1 MPVQEGVPVPVP
13 NCASV
18 VVEESDGELNPDV
31 GGVIGPDIVDGGV
44 IDRKDVLEIETVC
57 DGDRVSL
64 ALPPKVNE
72 DGGDGV
78 AVEETVVAP
87 VSLPEAVGDPVD
99 AGVPLFDPDI
109 VKDGVADE
117 LSVLDELGELLV
129 EIVELDVPLLEA
141 IIVVESVPVLVG
153 VTESEF
159 VDVDDEVVVIL
170 AVLLALASRVAELE
184 GVLDNDGVSVIVE
197 DGVDEMVD
205 ESEPEPVIVC
215 EIVGVG
221 DGVD

>member
-129 EIVELDVPLLEA
+129 EIVELNVPLLEA

-153 VTESEF
+153 EF